1 MGPTS
6 EQFAVGST
14 IYHMIKGHEVY
25 GNELVR
31 RRASVRQ
38 PIAVAVD
45 HQVRTLVPLHDNLPN
60 DDPICG
66 SIHDHTLVRG
76 PVHGGGARQDRPNA
90 RDASVPSSINTRESL
105 TISQTVTISVPPGL
119 FQ

>member
-6 EQFAVGST
+6 EQFAIG
-14 IYHMIKGHEVY
+14 KGHEVY

-45 HQVRTLVPLHDNLPN
+45 RQVRTLVPLHDNLPN

-76 PVHGGGARQDRPNA
+76 PVHGSDPQSLYRHRPREKPA
-90 RDASVPSSINTRESL
+90 WPAESL
-105 TISQTVTISVPPGL
+105 L
-119 FQ
+119 A

>member
-6 EQFAVGST
+6 EQFAIGST

-31 RRASVRQ
+31 RRASVRP

-45 HQVRTLVPLHDNLPN
+45 RQVRTLVPLHDNLPN

-90 RDASVPSSINTRESL
+90 RDALLRTFINQYS
-105 TISQTVTISVPPGL
+105 
-119 FQ
+119 